1 MNCYL
6 ACYFATTYNSIGNV
20 VPLLLLLMMMVAAT
34 RLGVDAREDNC
45 S

>member
-6 ACYFATTYNSIGNV
+6 ACYFATTYNPIGNV
-20 VPLLLLLMMMVAAT
+20 VLLLLMMMMVVAAT

>member
-6 ACYFATTYNSIGNV
+6 ACYFATTYNPIGNV
-20 VPLLLLLMMMVAAT
+20 VPLLLMMMVVAAT